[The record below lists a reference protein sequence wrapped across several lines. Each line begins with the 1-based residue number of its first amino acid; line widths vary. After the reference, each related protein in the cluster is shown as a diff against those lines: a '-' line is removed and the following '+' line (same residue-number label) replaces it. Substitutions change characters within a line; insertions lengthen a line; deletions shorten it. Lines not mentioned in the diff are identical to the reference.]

1 MQIQLDQLK
10 NSFGKSRPDRSEN
23 LKVAMDAE
31 LLGLCIGPLSAEVQ
45 KQLSQRLDGAIR
57 KLM

>member
-1 MQIQLDQLK
+1 
-10 NSFGKSRPDRSEN
+10 
-23 LKVAMDAE
+23 MDAE